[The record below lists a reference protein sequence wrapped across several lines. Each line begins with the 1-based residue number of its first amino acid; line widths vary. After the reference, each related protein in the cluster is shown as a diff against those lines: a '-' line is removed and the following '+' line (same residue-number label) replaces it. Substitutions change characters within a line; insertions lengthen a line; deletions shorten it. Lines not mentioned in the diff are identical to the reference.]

1 MKEWLTDIFMISP
14 NNHDTWCCPSS
25 WTMSSGGGPEWFS
38 VVRPGPRLQPVCPSL
53 RSWHTTGA
61 SSAAPQCLWSDC
73 WDSDITALR
82 GAEVLKVR
90 KIFQTQHQLVRECS
104 GPRPSLYLQTGTTMG
119 LSLISLNWPLSM
131 RAWST
136 AFLASKRFMPW
147 KTTLDT
153 LETHSS
159 RRRKRIKMQQP
170 RIVHKKVNFT
180 TNQPSKQAKAL
191 MLAIRNRTRKGGGTL
206 MSWPFSSRMLMKARL
221 CLTPTS

>member
-14 NNHDTWCCPSS
+14 NNNDTWCCPSS
-25 WTMSSGGGPEWFS
+25 WTTSSGGGPEWFS
-38 VVRPGPRLQPVCPSL
+38 VVRLGPRLQPVCPSL

-90 KIFQTQHQLVRECS
+90 NIFQTQHRLVRECS

-147 KTTLDT
+147 KTHNSAFKQIIKQIRAT

-180 TNQPSKQAKAL
+180 TNHPSKAL
-191 MLAIRNRTRKGGGTL
+191 MLE
-206 MSWPFSSRMLMKARL
+206 MKLSETVPGREEAR
-221 CLTPTS
+221 